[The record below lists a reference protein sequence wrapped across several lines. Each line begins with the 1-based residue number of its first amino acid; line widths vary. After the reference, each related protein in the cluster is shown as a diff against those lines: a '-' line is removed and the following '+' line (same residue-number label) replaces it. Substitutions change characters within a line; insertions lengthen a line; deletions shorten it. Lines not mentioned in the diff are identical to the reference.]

1 VTAHGVTLP
10 VRRRAPG
17 PAPAGFSMIELLVAM
32 LILSTAL
39 LGVARLTVGVM
50 EGNRASRHHGVAT
63 LLAQDR
69 IESLKGLAGGSPV
82 TATED
87 YGTIPGFPP
96 YRRVTDV
103 RPDTPEAG
111 LSTVTVTVHW
121 RRDARSAVLRTI
133 LAR

>member
-1 VTAHGVTLP
+1 MQPCLA
-10 VRRRAPG
+10 R
-17 PAPAGFSMIELLVAM
+17 AGFSMIELLVAM

-39 LGVARLTVGVM
+39 LGIVRLTVGVM

-69 IESLKGLAGGSPV
+69 IEGLKGLAGGSPL

-87 YGTIPGFPP
+87 YGTIPGFPS

-103 RPDTPEAG
+103 RQDAPEAG
-111 LSTVTVTVHW
+111 LSTVTVTVYW